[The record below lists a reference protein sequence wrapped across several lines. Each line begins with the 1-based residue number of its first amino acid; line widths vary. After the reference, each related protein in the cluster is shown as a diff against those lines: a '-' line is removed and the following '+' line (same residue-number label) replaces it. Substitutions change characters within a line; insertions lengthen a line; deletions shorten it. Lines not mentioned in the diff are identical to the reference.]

1 MPKGAR
7 AEWAHLLGDSLSSV
21 NEDMTDLDAWS
32 KFFMLP
38 RCILSSPIRG
48 GRTPWRETLKLV
60 RLRIRKWREGDIL
73 DLWAK
78 AIEDAPG
85 G

>member
-1 MPKGAR
+1 
-7 AEWAHLLGDSLSSV
+7 
-21 NEDMTDLDAWS
+21 
-32 KFFMLP
+32 MLP